1 MKKYV
6 QRNKNESDQY
16 ETPQDLFQE
25 LDSEFHFDLDP
36 CASDENHKCDAYYTI
51 QDDGLTQNWGG
62 VPGVLQSALLEHW
75 RMGRKSFQGVQEG
88 PYACCHADP
97 GQS

>member
-51 QDDGLTQNWGG
+51 QDDGLTPNWGG
-62 VPGVLQSALLEHW
+62 VPGVLQSALLEDW